1 MTPPTEKN
9 MAIAYLLW
17 ACGCFGFC
25 GIHRF
30 YLGKPITGILW
41 FFSGGLCFVGQ
52 FLDLFLIPGMV
63 QSRNRDF
70 RQFLPQDN
78 GYGPL
83 HLSHQVLEKI
93 DRLDQKLQNTLQT
106 PKAPERSALHRL
118 IEGATQ
124 HQGVLSLAQAML
136 ITGLEASEVETLLR
150 EAMKKGIVH
159 VGNDP
164 ETGSVR
170 YYFDI

>member
-1 MTPPTEKN
+1 MTLPTEKN
-9 MAIAYLLW
+9 IAVAYLLW

-30 YLGKPITGILW
+30 YLGKPITGLLW

-63 QSRNRDF
+63 QSRNRDL
-70 RQFLPQDN
+70 RIFLPQDS
-78 GYGPL
+78 GFGPL
-83 HLSHQVLEKI
+83 HLSHRVLEQI
-93 DRLDQKLQNTLQT
+93 DRLDQKLQTTLQT
-106 PKAPERSALHRL
+106 PKKEGGALHRL
-118 IEGATQ
+118 IEGAAQ
-124 HQGVLSLAQAML
+124 HQGGLSLAQAML
-136 ITGLEASEVETLLR
+136 MTGLEADQVESVLK